1 MTEYAAAQA
10 TAGVPMRAITRHMLG
25 LFNGLPGA
33 RAWRRRLAM
42 AEPDEGPG
50 VPDRRPAARRRRQGS
65 EHERRLN
72 GSLREA
78 AYRPVPMTPI
88 VPPAQ
93 ASPRPTRNASLL
105 GDERGATA
113 IEYGL
118 IAALMAIVIIT
129 GLQAL
134 GGETGALYTVIDT
147 ITAAIETALSS

>member
-1 MTEYAAAQA
+1 
-10 TAGVPMRAITRHMLG
+10 
-25 LFNGLPGA
+25 
-33 RAWRRRLAM
+33 
-42 AEPDEGPG
+42 
-50 VPDRRPAARRRRQGS
+50 
-65 EHERRLN
+65 
-72 GSLREA
+72 
-78 AYRPVPMTPI
+78 MTPI

-93 ASPRPTRNASLL
+93 ALPRPTRNAGLL

-147 ITAAIETALSS
+147 INAAIETALSS

>member
-1 MTEYAAAQA
+1 
-10 TAGVPMRAITRHMLG
+10 
-25 LFNGLPGA
+25 
-33 RAWRRRLAM
+33 
-42 AEPDEGPG
+42 
-50 VPDRRPAARRRRQGS
+50 
-65 EHERRLN
+65 
-72 GSLREA
+72 
-78 AYRPVPMTPI
+78 MTPI

-93 ASPRPTRNASLL
+93 ASPRPTRNASLF

>member
-1 MTEYAAAQA
+1 
-10 TAGVPMRAITRHMLG
+10 
-25 LFNGLPGA
+25 
-33 RAWRRRLAM
+33 
-42 AEPDEGPG
+42 
-50 VPDRRPAARRRRQGS
+50 
-65 EHERRLN
+65 
-72 GSLREA
+72 
-78 AYRPVPMTPI
+78 MTPI

-93 ASPRPTRNASLL
+93 AAPRPTRNASLL

-147 ITAAIETALSS
+147 INAAIETALSS